1 MQDTRTSHS
10 PYARIAPRP
19 ARRAALLLGLAMLA
33 ASCAAPPPKP
43 VVTPVSLSLVA
54 SSDANP
60 DARGRASPLTV
71 RVYVLKAPGPFEG
84 ADFFSLYDKDQAT
97 LGAEMVKREELLL
110 KPGETRK
117 LEFTL
122 EPDAKKARELA
133 RPAAQMYMTLPNY
146 RNNWL
151 RMGLTEADLA
161 NGGSDRFIDATF
173 AHGTIDAIKARI
185 KEHFDAGASQVCIQP
200 VNPNGK
206 FGDLHWEVL
215 EGIAA

>member
-10 PYARIAPRP
+10 PYVRIASQSR
-19 ARRAALLLGLAMLA
+19 RRAALLLGLALLA
-33 ASCAAPPPKP
+33 ASCASPPPKP
-43 VVTPVSLSLVA
+43 VVTPVSINLVA

-110 KPGETRK
+110 KPGESRK

-122 EPDAKKARELA
+122 EPDAKNIAVLAAYRDLERARWRDLKPLEVGKPNTFTVNLA
-133 RPAAQMYMTLPNY
+133 ARQV
-146 RNNWL
+146 RI
-151 RMGLTEADLA
+151 EA
-161 NGGSDRFIDATF
+161 
-173 AHGTIDAIKARI
+173 K
-185 KEHFDAGASQVCIQP
+185 
-200 VNPNGK
+200 
-206 FGDLHWEVL
+206 
-215 EGIAA
+215 

>member
-43 VVTPVSLSLVA
+43 VVTPVSLNLVA

-110 KPGETRK
+110 KPGETKK

-122 EPDAKKARELA
+122 EPDAKNIAVLAAYRDLERARWRDLKPLEVGKPNTFTVNLA
-133 RPAAQMYMTLPNY
+133 
-146 RNNWL
+146 
-151 RMGLTEADLA
+151 
-161 NGGSDRFIDATF
+161 
-173 AHGTIDAIKARI
+173 AR
-185 KEHFDAGASQVCIQP
+185 QVRI
-200 VNPNGK
+200 
-206 FGDLHWEVL
+206 EVK
-215 EGIAA
+215 